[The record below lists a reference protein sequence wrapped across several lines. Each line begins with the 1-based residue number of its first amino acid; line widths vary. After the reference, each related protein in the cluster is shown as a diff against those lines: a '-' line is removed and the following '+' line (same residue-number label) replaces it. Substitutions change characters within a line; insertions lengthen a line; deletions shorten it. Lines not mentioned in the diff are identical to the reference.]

1 MRASRAQDPVAP
13 AGGLLR
19 RPVPRAL
26 RERREALHEVL
37 IIGGGPAGLTAGMFL
52 RMRRMS
58 VLVLDASRPGG
69 QLISVYGEKP
79 VHDWPGEDVIVART
93 LADRLVEHAL
103 GLGVEILAERK
114 VLDLKRL
121 DDGTF
126 EATALDIAADTTGTH
141 TVGAVIVA
149 IGGGAFEPR
158 RLRVAGEERLRE
170 DCVSYRLA
178 EAARVAGRRVVV
190 VGGGDSGLESAQAA
204 HAAGATVTLV
214 QVLDHFTAMEKNIEA
229 VQALGIAVR
238 LETRVKTIEHED
250 GALRAVT
257 VLTRGAAEPQ
267 RIECDHL
274 VVNIGAAVNLEA
286 VKRWGIAVEG
296 SQIPVDA
303 SMCTSVPGIFACGD
317 IVTYPG
323 KYKLLITASGEGA
336 VAANSAYLHVRQPQR
351 VTMTDLYTA
360 PQDAERRPA
369 GGADGDPRT

>member
-1 MRASRAQDPVAP
+1 
-13 AGGLLR
+13 
-19 RPVPRAL
+19 
-26 RERREALHEVL
+26 LHEVV

-93 LADRLVEHAL
+93 LAERLVEHAT
-103 GLGVEILAERK
+103 GLGVEILPERK
-114 VLDLKRL
+114 VLELEKRA
-121 DDGTF
+121 DGSF
-126 EATALDIAADTTGTH
+126 VLQVLDIATDTTTTH
-141 TVGAVIVA
+141 EAGAVVVA

-158 RLRVAGEERLRE
+158 RLRVQGEEKLTE
-170 DCVSYRLA
+170 DSVSYRMA
-178 EAARVAGRRVVV
+178 EATRVAGKRVVV

-204 HAAGATVTLV
+204 REAGATVTLL
-214 QVLDHFTAMEKNIEA
+214 QVLDHLTGMEKNIEA
-229 VQALGIAVR
+229 VGKLGIPVR
-238 LETRVKTIEHED
+238 LETRVKAVEHED
-250 GALRAVT
+250 GAIRAV
-257 VLTRGAAEPQ
+257 LAQAKGAAEPE
-267 RIECDHL
+267 RLACDHL
-274 VVNIGAAVNLEA
+274 IVNIGAAVNLDA

-303 SMCTSVPGIFACGD
+303 AMQTSLEGVYACGD

-336 VAANSAYLHVRQPQR
+336 VAANSAYLYVRKPQR

-360 PQDAERRPA
+360 PKDTAAAPA
-369 GGADGDPRT
+369 GPASGETPA